1 MTSAII
7 LAFNVNSR
15 QSNYYSYHGGETLL
29 NRQLVA
35 LSKSGFQKVW
45 ILTCP
50 GESERM
56 TGLIQEVSKRV
67 RLAYTIIETPGD
79 NLGEIFSSVT
89 KTVDGDILLFRSDLM
104 IHPTLLN
111 PIVMTPS
118 SSTPVFFVYGDV
130 HKENGRITFKPA
142 LPQKYHAIFNAPKN
156 FKTLKT
162 DDGYERFDLEIARV
176 HSATLAVLDTVRS
189 IPDLWQ
195 TLRNKPHSI
204 QPVSNGW
211 WLKITDSISAS
222 AIQQVLWGIAFKE
235 ISGEFS
241 KAVNSKISKPL
252 SFWFSRIQVAP
263 NTISSAQ
270 LILYALASLFLLW
283 PDSWTFIPFAVIWQF
298 AAGVLDRC
306 DGETARIRNYESED
320 GAKYDVLI
328 DDLRFLIPFAAVTA
342 RAWLLHQEL
351 SYLLVFGATMAV
363 FLILTSLEIRFMR
376 RKGYLSR
383 QVMGVDYTKSLE
395 SGSAWA
401 RFFRRFRPF
410 FKGDARTFM
419 ISVLSLSLNTLLI
432 FWLFVANIIYMA
444 LQGAVLVW
452 QLRSKNT
459 TPTAHNA
466 ELVRS

>member
-1 MTSAII
+1 MTNAII

-56 TGLIQEVSKRV
+56 AGLIREVSKRL
-67 RLAYTIIETPGD
+67 RLSYAIIETPED
-79 NLGEIFSSVT
+79 KLGETLFSVAKSI
-89 KTVDGDILLFRSDLM
+89 DGDILLSISHLL

-111 PIVMTPS
+111 PIVMTPP
-118 SSTPVFFVYGDV
+118 SSTPVFFVYCDV
-130 HKENGRITFKPA
+130 HKENGRIMFKPA
-142 LPQKYHAIFNAPKN
+142 LPQKYHAIFNTPEN
-156 FKTLKT
+156 FKTIT

-176 HSATLAVLDTVRS
+176 HPTTLSTLDTVRS
-189 IPDLWQ
+189 IQDLWQ
-195 TLRNKPHSI
+195 ALHDKPHVI

-211 WLKITDSISAS
+211 WLKITDSIPAS

-241 KAVNSKISKPL
+241 KAVNSKLSKPL
-252 SFWFSRIQVAP
+252 SLWFSRMQVAP

-270 LILYALASLFLLW
+270 LILYAVASLFLLW
-283 PDSWTFIPFAVIWQF
+283 PEPWAFIPFAVIWQF

-342 RAWLLHQEL
+342 RAWLLHHEL
-351 SYLLVFGATMAV
+351 IHIFVFGATLAI

-419 ISVLSLSLNTLLI
+419 ISVLSFSFHTLLI
-432 FWLFVANIIYMA
+432 FWLFVANIIFMA

-459 TPTAHNA
+459 APTAHNA